1 MLRKSR
7 LFLVLCQHQQRGV
20 ELRNRALT
28 LLVNKMQTQ
37 ILDSTQ
43 RLKLLE
49 TWVPRVSEA
58 GKVPAV

>member
-7 LFLVLCQHQQRGV
+7 LFLVVYQHQRRGMK
-20 ELRNRALT
+20 LRNRALT
-28 LLVNKMQTQ
+28 LLVSKMQTQ
-37 ILDSTQ
+37 ILDSVQ

-58 GKVPAV
+58 GKVPAI